1 MEMSEEGMPNPMGEH
16 LVEELRWIHGILR
29 DSLATIRG
37 IVSRINGG
45 APAEA
50 IKAEIDDFAATSA
63 IWTLRINCLRY
74 CSLVHAH
81 HGGEDTHFFPGL
93 RRVNPE
99 LCPVIDKLEAD
110 HRAIAKYLDEV
121 EASAERILEDE
132 AARAELAGGL
142 DALADYL
149 LSHLDYEETNLNPTL
164 RRLTAW
170 PHP

>member
-1 MEMSEEGMPNPMGEH
+1 
-16 LVEELRWIHGILR
+16 
-29 DSLATIRG
+29 
-37 IVSRINGG
+37 
-45 APAEA
+45 
-50 IKAEIDDFAATSA
+50 
-63 IWTLRINCLRY
+63 
-74 CSLVHAH
+74 
-81 HGGEDTHFFPGL
+81 L

-110 HRAIAKYLDEV
+110 HRAISVYLDEV

-142 DALADYL
+142 NALAEHL